1 MRTIGCSL
9 LLFNCLTDMI
19 HKGWLGALTTSLSSL
34 DVTLRM
40 VWIIDYRSS

>member
-9 LLFNCLTDMI
+9 LLFNCLADMI
-19 HKGWLGALTTSLSSL
+19 HKEWLGAPTTSLSSL